1 MNTQNLY
8 VLVDSETGKICKHNS
23 KSTLAVFLEE
33 KQLKRHAWRYGS
45 MSDKKEVHIY
55 ESAHLIKLLEVNKWN
70 SVCVNL
76 A

>member
-1 MNTQNLY
+1 MKTQKIY
-8 VLVDSETGKICKHNS
+8 VLVDGDTGKICKHNS

-55 ESAHLIKLLEVNKWN
+55 ESTHIAELLEDK
-70 SVCVNL
+70 
-76 A
+76 